1 MKIFI
6 SLPAFLLCAGFGA
19 AQGPPTVNSDS
30 TIQMNRPGTPGKEGP
45 RRYEVLPPPK
55 NAVPV
60 PMPDM
65 NRRGASPPGFKNKIV
80 SYDPKTGVETYID
93 MSDPIGPEEDFVT
106 GTRMRG
112 LVGEPEG
119 WTSGLTKITNTA
131 FPWSTACKVFM
142 TIGTKNYIASASMID
157 MRHALTAG
165 HVVHGGKNSTW
176 AKNVRVYP
184 AWNGTDKA
192 YGGANGVKL
201 YSWSAWTSNSDWNH
215 DMGLI
220 RLDRPVGC
228 LTGILGYGYN
238 SSNTYYVGRTFNMAG
253 YPGSGYSGAP
263 NAMYYGFG
271 TYDTI
276 QTYRLDA
283 ATNWPYR
290 PGGMSGSGS
299 YYKSGS
305 SRVVHAVMSTATV
318 SGSWGKPYRNIG
330 HTRMTKSK
338 FLSIRDTLIP
348 AGYNKTAADYVPL
361 AVKVTTPAGGV
372 VAGRALSS
380 MNYRVCNA
388 SLYDPAKKT
397 FYTDVYLSTN
407 DNISTADLKIQ
418 RHSFAWDFGKK
429 SSVTVNV
436 STKPVIPCTTKPG
449 TYWVGII
456 LDEKD
461 ADTTNND
468 TDGWDAAKITVLKPA
483 ATAPSGLECKEGNS
497 SHHIPTKYAP
507 ARSQQLYDASILGG
521 LKTGLIKSVSFRRDG
536 ISSTSYAAH
545 KFYMTV
551 HMAAYKVK
559 SAAYWTRTSFK
570 GNYSGTDYKLVVSHR
585 LVSFPSASKPG
596 APPAPFSVTVP
607 FTYPFGYVKGRNL
620 LVQFDTANYGGGAGA
635 FTWYGDA
642 QYYSSTAKSGTVV
655 KYGKGC
661 PSGLVLSGYAPPVN
675 GTSKLY
681 WYWYSKGGY
690 STPAM
695 AILGVSKTKWGF
707 LTLPFPLA
715 GMGAPGC
722 FLNTDMVL
730 AFVGFTDPSG
740 TNGRYRVDLPV
751 PYDPLLA
758 GGVIYGQ
765 TLVFDKNYNTLG
777 VRASEGLKFTLGTY
791 MKPRP
796 ALHLY
801 SYGGVGPFPDKP
813 KYYSNIVNVLQ
824 LGGM

>member
-1 MKIFI
+1 M
-6 SLPAFLLCAGFGA
+6 GA
-19 AQGPPTVNSDS
+19 AQGPPSVNTGSEV
-30 TIQMNRPGTPGKEGP
+30 QMNRPGSPKDEG
-45 RRYEVLPPPK
+45 RLRYEVPPPPK
-55 NAVPV
+55 DAVPV
-60 PMPDM
+60 PMPGM
-65 NRRGASPPGFKNKIV
+65 KNRGVTPPGFKNKIV
-80 SYDPKTGVETYID
+80 SYDPKTGVEKTMD
-93 MSDPIGPEEDFVT
+93 MPDPVGPEADWVT
-106 GTRMRG
+106 GTRLRNQ
-112 LVGEPEG
+112 VGEPEA
-119 WTSGLTKITNTA
+119 WNHGLTRITGTA

-157 MRHALTAG
+157 MKHALTAG

-184 AWNGTDKA
+184 AWNGTAKA
-192 YGGANGVKL
+192 YGGANAAKL
-201 YSWSAWTSNSDWNH
+201 YSWTGWTANSDWNH
-215 DMGLI
+215 DMGVI

-228 LTGILGYGYN
+228 LTGFLGYGYN
-238 SSNTYYVGRTFNMAG
+238 SNSTYYVGRTFNMAG
-253 YPGSGYSGAP
+253 YPGSGYAGAP
-263 NAMYYGFG
+263 NAMYYGYG
-271 TYDTI
+271 TYDVI
-276 QTYRLDA
+276 QTYRLNA

-305 SRVVHAVMSTATV
+305 SRTIHAVMSTATV
-318 SGSWGKPYRNIG
+318 ASKWGKPYRNIG

-338 FLSIRDTLIP
+338 FLSIRDTMIP
-348 AGYNKTAADYVPL
+348 AAYPKTAADYVPL
-361 AVKVTTPAGGV
+361 AVKVSTPAGGV
-372 VAGRALSS
+372 AAGNPVLS

-388 SLYDPAKKT
+388 SLFDPAKKT
-397 FYTDVYLSTN
+397 FHTDVYLSTN
-407 DNISTADLKIQ
+407 DNISTADVKIQ
-418 RHSFAWDFGKK
+418 RHAFTWDFGKK

-436 STKPVIPCTTKPG
+436 SAKPVIPCTTKPG
-449 TYWVGII
+449 TYWIGVI

-461 ADTTNND
+461 YNTANND

-497 SHHIPTKYAP
+497 YHHIPTRYAP
-507 ARSQQLYDASILGG
+507 ARSQQLFDASILGG
-521 LKTGLIKSVSFRRDG
+521 LKTGLIKSIGFRRNG
-536 ISSTSYAAH
+536 TTSSTYTAH

-559 SAAYWTRTSFK
+559 GAAGWTRTSFK
-570 GNYSGTDYKLVVSHR
+570 ANYAGTDYKLVALKR
-585 LVSFPSASKPG
+585 LVSFPAAAKPAS
-596 APPAPFSVTVP
+596 PPAPFSAIVP
-607 FTYPFGYVKGRNL
+607 FNYPFAYVKGRNL
-620 LVQFDTANYGGGAGA
+620 LVQFDTSNYPSGNGNYN
-635 FTWYGDA
+635 WYTDA
-642 QYYSSTAKSGTVV
+642 QYYNSFAKSGKVV

-661 PSGLVLSGYAPPVN
+661 PSGLTLNGYAPPIN
-675 GTSKLY
+675 GISKLY

-690 STPAM
+690 HTPAM
-695 AILGVSKTKWGF
+695 AILGVSRTKWGF

-722 FLNTDMVL
+722 FLNTDVVL

-740 TNGRYRVDLPV
+740 VNGRYRVDLPV

-758 GGVIYGQ
+758 GGVVYGQ

-801 SYGGVGPFPDKP
+801 SYYLGGAPPFPDKP
-813 KYYSNIVNVLQ
+813 YYYSYSVSVLQ